1 MHEDHL
7 AELRAALA
15 RVRRRWVA
23 ARALRA
29 VARVTAGFG
38 SAVLVLLV
46 VELWLEPPDLAIVL
60 LVAAALLATLV
71 FAVRLLWPLRE
82 RPSDQRV
89 ARLVEEWCPEFED
102 RVASATE
109 LGERDGDT
117 AFHRLVVADAAAKLR
132 EMDPAGVVVPPAQL
146 RAAVV
151 RGVLATVA
159 LLALLAFGGDP
170 IGRVARTAWLF
181 AFPSDLTLVVEPG
194 DIQVSAGQ
202 PVTVRVRLRGRVSAP
217 VRTPPTLMQRSGD
230 ESRMVQMRA
239 AHDGDGYVAEFPDV
253 TESFTYRVR
262 AATLRSRVYHV
273 DALVAPRIRR
283 VDVEYLYPAFTG
295 LAPRVEE
302 DGGDVYAPAG
312 TTVRLTVYADAPV
325 VAGRLVFSDGRQR
338 ALEAGGA
345 DTLQGTFTVETD
357 GEYTLSVTD
366 SAGLSS
372 PDDIGYFIRATA
384 DRAPDV
390 QVLRP
395 RGDQEITSLEE
406 VTIAARADDDYRIG
420 ALELLYTVAGRAERV
435 VSLGPADAAAAPA
448 SVTGRYTLF
457 AEDLDLSPGD
467 FLTYYVRARDV
478 GYTGQANEVRSD
490 IFFLEVRP
498 FDNEFE
504 EAQSQSLTGQDAER
518 LDDLAAVQKEI
529 IVATWRLDALT
540 RSAAVD
546 DDIQAVARAQ
556 AELRGRAAR
565 ASDAL
570 RGRGRGSASSATG
583 RSPQQVAMSAALAA
597 MASAQTALQGMRT
610 GVALPSEMEALNQL
624 LRAQAEIRR
633 QQVSSQSGE
642 GAQTPGTQAQ
652 EDLSELFDRELRRDQ
667 ETNYETGSSAA
678 ESDPAEL
685 SETLRRLRELAERQS
700 EVNRE
705 LDRSS
710 EDTPE
715 EARRRSLER
724 LTREQQALREQLEQL
739 AQELGDT
746 QRRGGGGQGGQTSG
760 ARLDRAAEQMRRAT
774 SELRR
779 KDAEQARAEGQRVV
793 DELRRIEQ
801 RLRGEADDEQ
811 GDAVAEAA
819 LEARQIAEAQRQVAA
834 EVAEVAAGNRTD
846 ESRARLA
853 DGKDRLADRV
863 DALGDQL
870 RELSQDP
877 EDAPPGG
884 AVGSVLDALGQED
897 VGRRMRAGAERL
909 RASSAGGDPDAE
921 ASLAEVLVEVA
932 DQLGRAG
939 SEDGAEVRRLA
950 EQLDAV
956 QELRQALQ
964 RLDGDRR
971 GPDSSGGPAESADP
985 RSEDRS
991 AEASSSSSEGTGGLR
1006 REYMAGLERNPG
1018 LLEELRKESPELRR
1032 DLDAWAEHRVSGA
1045 APDAEASKRDFA
1057 NWESLRRNL
1066 DTVLQRLEDAHSRD
1080 LAAADL
1086 RDRVTGGSEE
1096 PVPARYQ
1103 RLVDHYYRALATEPV
1118 SSPVSP

>member
-7 AELRAALA
+7 AELRAALT

-23 ARALRA
+23 ARALRV
-29 VARVTAGFG
+29 VARVMAGIG

-46 VELWLEPPDLAIVL
+46 VELWLAPPDLAIVL
-60 LVAAALLATLV
+60 LGAAALLATLV
-71 FAVRLLWPLRE
+71 FATRLLWPLRE
-82 RPSDQRV
+82 RPNDQRV
-89 ARLVEEWCPEFED
+89 ARLVEERCPEFED

-109 LGERDGDT
+109 LVERDGET
-117 AFHRLVVADAAAKLR
+117 AFQRLVVADAAAKLR

-181 AFPSDLTLVVEPG
+181 AFPADLTLVVEPG
-194 DIQVSAGQ
+194 DVQVSAGQ
-202 PVTVRVRLRGRVSAP
+202 PVTVRVRLRGRVSTP
-217 VRTPPTLMQRSGD
+217 VRTSPTLMHRSGD

-239 AHDGDGYVAEFPDV
+239 ADDGDGYVAEFPDV
-253 TESFTYRVR
+253 TESFTYRVSV
-262 AATLRSRVYHV
+262 ATVRSRVYTV

-283 VDVEYLYPAFTG
+283 VDVEYLYPDFIG
-295 LAPRVEE
+295 LPPRVEE

-325 VAGRLVFSDGRQR
+325 VAGRLVFNDGRQQ
-338 ALEAGGA
+338 ALEAGAA

-366 SAGLSS
+366 RAGLSS
-372 PDDIGYFIRATA
+372 PDDTGYFIRATA
-384 DRAPDV
+384 DRPPDV

-435 VSLGPADAAAAPA
+435 VSLGPADTAAAPA

-467 FLTYYVRARDV
+467 FLTYYARARDV
-478 GYTGQANEVRSD
+478 GYTGHANEVRSD

-504 EAQSQSLTGQDAER
+504 EAQSQSATGQDAER
-518 LDDLAAVQKEI
+518 LGDLAAVQKEI
-529 IVATWRLDALT
+529 IVATWRLDAIT
-540 RSAAVD
+540 RTEAVD
-546 DDIQAVARAQ
+546 DDIRTVARAQ
-556 AELRGRAAR
+556 AELRGRTSSAA
-565 ASDAL
+565 DTL
-570 RGRGRGSASSATG
+570 RGRGRGNATGATG
-583 RSPQQVAMSAALAA
+583 RPPQQVAMSAAVAA
-597 MASAQTALQGMRT
+597 MAAAHTALQGMRT
-610 GVALPSEMEALNQL
+610 GAALPSEMEALNQL

-633 QQVSSQSGE
+633 QQVSSQSGQ

-667 ETNYETGSSAA
+667 ETNYETGSRAA

-685 SETLRRLRELAERQS
+685 SQTLRRVRELAERQA

-710 EDTPE
+710 EETSE
-715 EARRRSLER
+715 EARRRALER

-739 AQELGDT
+739 AQEFGDT
-746 QRRGGGGQGGQTSG
+746 QRRGGGGQGGQTNV
-760 ARLDRAAEQMRRAT
+760 AQLDRAAEQMRRAT

-779 KDAEQARAEGQRVV
+779 EDAEQARAEGQQVV
-793 DELRRIEQ
+793 DELRRIER
-801 RLRGEADDEQ
+801 RLGGEAENEDEH
-811 GDAVAEAA
+811 GGAVAESA

-834 EVAEVAAGNRTD
+834 EAAEVAAGNRTD
-846 ESRARLA
+846 GSRARLA

-870 RELSQDP
+870 RELSQKS
-877 EDAPPGG
+877 EDAPPDG
-884 AVGSVLDALGQED
+884 AVGSVLDALTQED
-897 VGRRMRAGAERL
+897 VGGRMRAGAERL
-909 RASSAGGDPDAE
+909 RTSPAGGDPDAE
-921 ASLAEVLVEVA
+921 ASLAEVLAGIA

-939 SEDGAEVRRLA
+939 SEDGAEVRRLV

-964 RLDGDRR
+964 RLGGDRR
-971 GPDSSGGPAESADP
+971 GADASGEPTGSVEP
-985 RSEDRS
+985 RSADRS
-991 AEASSSSSEGTGGLR
+991 AAASSSPSESTGGLR

-1018 LLEELRKESPELRR
+1018 LLEELRQDSSELRR
-1032 DLDAWAEHRVSGA
+1032 DLDAWAEHQVSGA
-1045 APDAEASKRDFA
+1045 APGAEASKRDFA
-1057 NWESLRRNL
+1057 DWESLRRNL
-1066 DTVLQRLEDAHSRD
+1066 DTGLQRLEEAHSRD
-1080 LAAADL
+1080 LAATDL
-1086 RDRVTGGSEE
+1086 RDRVTAGSEE

-1103 RLVDHYYRALATEPV
+1103 RLVDQYYRALAAEPV
-1118 SSPVSP
+1118 SP

>member
-46 VELWLEPPDLAIVL
+46 VEFWLEPPDLAIVL

-89 ARLVEEWCPEFED
+89 ARLVEERCPEFED

-109 LGERDGDT
+109 LGERDGET

-132 EMDPAGVVVPPAQL
+132 EIDPAGVVVPPAQL

-217 VRTPPTLMQRSGD
+217 VRTPPTLMQGSGG
-230 ESRMVQMRA
+230 ESRLVQMRA

-302 DGGDVYAPAG
+302 DGGDIYAPAG
-312 TTVRLTVYADAPV
+312 TTVRLTVYADAQV

-366 SAGLSS
+366 RAGLSS

-435 VSLGPADAAAAPA
+435 VSLGPADPAAAPA
-448 SVTGRYTLF
+448 SVTGRHTLF

-467 FLTYYVRARDV
+467 FLTYYARARDV

-504 EAQSQSLTGQDAER
+504 EAQSQSATGQDAER

-529 IVATWRLDALT
+529 IVATWRLDAIT
-540 RSAAVD
+540 RTEAVD

-570 RGRGRGSASSATG
+570 RGRRRGSG
-583 RSPQQVAMSAALAA
+583 
-597 MASAQTALQGMRT
+597 
-610 GVALPSEMEALNQL
+610 
-624 LRAQAEIRR
+624 
-633 QQVSSQSGE
+633 
-642 GAQTPGTQAQ
+642 
-652 EDLSELFDRELRRDQ
+652 
-667 ETNYETGSSAA
+667 
-678 ESDPAEL
+678 
-685 SETLRRLRELAERQS
+685 
-700 EVNRE
+700 
-705 LDRSS
+705 
-710 EDTPE
+710 
-715 EARRRSLER
+715 
-724 LTREQQALREQLEQL
+724 
-739 AQELGDT
+739 
-746 QRRGGGGQGGQTSG
+746 
-760 ARLDRAAEQMRRAT
+760 
-774 SELRR
+774 
-779 KDAEQARAEGQRVV
+779 
-793 DELRRIEQ
+793 
-801 RLRGEADDEQ
+801 
-811 GDAVAEAA
+811 
-819 LEARQIAEAQRQVAA
+819 
-834 EVAEVAAGNRTD
+834 
-846 ESRARLA
+846 
-853 DGKDRLADRV
+853 
-863 DALGDQL
+863 
-870 RELSQDP
+870 
-877 EDAPPGG
+877 
-884 AVGSVLDALGQED
+884 
-897 VGRRMRAGAERL
+897 
-909 RASSAGGDPDAE
+909 
-921 ASLAEVLVEVA
+921 
-932 DQLGRAG
+932 
-939 SEDGAEVRRLA
+939 
-950 EQLDAV
+950 
-956 QELRQALQ
+956 
-964 RLDGDRR
+964 
-971 GPDSSGGPAESADP
+971 
-985 RSEDRS
+985 
-991 AEASSSSSEGTGGLR
+991 
-1006 REYMAGLERNPG
+1006 
-1018 LLEELRKESPELRR
+1018 
-1032 DLDAWAEHRVSGA
+1032 
-1045 APDAEASKRDFA
+1045 
-1057 NWESLRRNL
+1057 
-1066 DTVLQRLEDAHSRD
+1066 
-1080 LAAADL
+1080 
-1086 RDRVTGGSEE
+1086 
-1096 PVPARYQ
+1096 
-1103 RLVDHYYRALATEPV
+1103 
-1118 SSPVSP
+1118 